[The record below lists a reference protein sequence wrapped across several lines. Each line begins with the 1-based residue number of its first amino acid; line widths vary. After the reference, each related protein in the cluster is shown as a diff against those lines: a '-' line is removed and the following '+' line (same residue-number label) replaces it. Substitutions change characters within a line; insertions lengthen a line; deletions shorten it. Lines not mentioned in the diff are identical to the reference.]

1 MRSTSRRPIG
11 RLITTV
17 AGLSAAALVLSGCS
31 SPGGGSSSGSSSNDG
46 KSFSLPAKDPKATI
60 HVLSHLS
67 VTGAGSVA
75 PVVKEFEKAHPTIK
89 VKWETVPFDS
99 LASTVDAHVA
109 NKGGDPD
116 VYWADQPRISAIA
129 ARGEAQDLTSVF
141 SKFKSAFDEPA
152 YNTGIYNG
160 KLYALP
166 IANSTQLLYY
176 NKDLLKKAGITPPSA
191 DVNSRMTWSE
201 LQANALKAKKSG
213 ATYGFTFGQFDRYYQ
228 LEPLPVEMGGSTG
241 VTGKGNLTPDFTS
254 AAWVK
259 AFDWY
264 GGLFKSGA
272 SPKGMTPDQT
282 DPAFLAG
289 KVAYTVEGPWLL
301 PQLQASKVKWGVAP
315 QPYFTKGG
323 KAVTPNGSWSV
334 ALNPFSKQKQAA
346 AVFMNWLAVQSGYI
360 KYEPS
365 PELAASKEGK
375 QFYFKRPVFA
385 SPAGQDAT
393 KIMDSESSNTAVARP
408 STIGYIEFE
417 TILNQAFSD
426 IRNGADAKQS
436 LEAAKSKLTTAWAK
450 YK

>member
-1 MRSTSRRPIG
+1 MRIRNHRLQ
-11 RLITTV
+11 RLITAA
-17 AGLSAAALVLSGCS
+17 AGVSAAALALAGCA
-31 SPGGGSSSGSSSNDG
+31 SSSGGGAGASSDG
-46 KSFSLPAKDPKATI
+46 KSFSLPSKDPKATI
-60 HVLSHLS
+60 RVLSHLS
-67 VTGAGSVA
+67 LTGAGSVK
-75 PVVKEFEKAHPTIK
+75 PVVEEFEKAHPNIT
-89 VKWETVPFDS
+89 VKWQTVPFDQ

-129 ARGEAQDLTSVF
+129 SRGEAEDLTPVF
-141 SKFKSAFDEPA
+141 SKFKSVFDTAA
-152 YNTGIYNG
+152 YNTGIYKG

-191 DVNSRMTWSE
+191 DVNSRMTWE
-201 LQANALKAKKSG
+201 QLQADALKAKKAG

-228 LEPLPVEMGGSTG
+228 LEPLPVSMGGSTG
-241 VTGKGNLTPDFTS
+241 VTGKDNLTPDFTS
-254 AAWVK
+254 EPWVK

-264 GGLFKSGA
+264 RGLFTSGA

-301 PQLQASKVKWGVAP
+301 PQLQDASKVKWGVAP
-315 QPYFTKGG
+315 QPYFEGG
-323 KAVTPNGSWSV
+323 KPVTPNGSWSV

-346 AVFMNWLAVQSGYI
+346 AVFMNWLAVENGYI
-360 KYEPS
+360 KYETS

-375 QFYFKRPVFA
+375 QNYFQRPVFS

-393 KIMDSESSNTAVARP
+393 KIMDYESSHTAVARP

-436 LEAAKSKLTTAWAK
+436 LESAKSKLITAWSK
-450 YK
+450 SR